1 MLFRSILFKANQY
14 DKLLADNKRKEEE
27 ERLKKE
33 KDKILELEYKSR
45 EYDKLMKNQNK
56 MNAINN
62 SVNIKIIDDIKEQR
76 INFLLN
82 HLGVKL

>member
-1 MLFRSILFKANQY
+1 M
-14 DKLLADNKRKEEE
+14 
-27 ERLKKE
+27 
-33 KDKILELEYKSR
+33 EYKSR

-62 SVNIKIIDDIKEQR
+62 SVNTKIIDDIKEQR

-82 HLGVKL
+82 HLGIKL